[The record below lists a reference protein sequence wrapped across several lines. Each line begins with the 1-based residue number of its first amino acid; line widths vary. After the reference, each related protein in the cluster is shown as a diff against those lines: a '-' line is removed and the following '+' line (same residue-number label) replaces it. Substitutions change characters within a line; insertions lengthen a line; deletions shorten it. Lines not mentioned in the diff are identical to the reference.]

1 MRNLHGWKTRTEDGQ
16 KREVRARLFGG
27 TWTLEARLAGED
39 EWTVYDEPLLE
50 DLLAL
55 REVLFAK
62 YQRKHLAHEHLVSV
76 EQLIRAR
83 GGSWE
88 E

>member
-1 MRNLHGWKTRTEDGQ
+1 MRNLHAWKTRTDDGR
-16 KREVRARLFGG
+16 KREVNARLFGG
-27 TWTLEARLAGED
+27 IWTFRARISGE
-39 EWTVYDEPLLE
+39 ELWTSYEEPLLE

-62 YQRKHLAHEHLVSV
+62 YQRKHLAHEHLTSV
-76 EQLIRAR
+76 EKLILAR
-83 GGSWE
+83 GATWE